1 MADLE
6 DAVEVSLDSRLRP
19 VDFTVSFKCP
29 KLQLMLMVTEGEY
42 ISYLLTVDASA
53 VFVYHLPPL

>member
-6 DAVEVSLDSRLRP
+6 DAVEVSLDSRSRP
-19 VDFTVSFKCP
+19 VDLTVSFRCP

>member
-1 MADLE
+1 MEDLE

-42 ISYLLTVDASA
+42 ISYLLAVDASA